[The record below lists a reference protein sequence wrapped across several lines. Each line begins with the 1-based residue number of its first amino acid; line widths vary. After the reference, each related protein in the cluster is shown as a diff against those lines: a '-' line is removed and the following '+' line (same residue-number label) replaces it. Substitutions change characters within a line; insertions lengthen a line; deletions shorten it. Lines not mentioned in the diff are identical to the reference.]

1 MARVRG
7 ARQTGVM
14 AATSSPALRAMRL
27 AAHGFRT
34 PEEDPIA
41 VVERL
46 GALQAQDLTAA
57 RWAIGSRMSR
67 PSVDAVDE
75 ALESRRVVRS
85 WPMRGTLHV
94 IPTRML
100 RPVLALTGP
109 RVLNR
114 ASLRHE
120 RLGLGDREYRIAR
133 AVVERE
139 LAGGASATRD
149 ELAAMWAAAGI
160 PAEGQRTYHLIWW
173 LALDAVLCCGPVDG
187 RVQHFALLDEW
198 APAPSDS
205 PEDRQE
211 VLGDLLTAYVGGHGP
226 VTVAD
231 FAWWA
236 GVTMTDARAALAAA
250 GERVERFPGDG
261 ERFVAAGA
269 RDAAASRPRG
279 ALALGGFDEYFLG
292 YADRTG
298 VCEPEFADL
307 VVPGRN
313 GVFQPIVVLD
323 GRVVGTWARAGTAVR
338 PRAELRWFRPMPSGT
353 AKRFHRSLEAWARFA
368 GVELQGVDERIAR
381 A

>member
-1 MARVRG
+1 MPRVRG

-34 PEEDPIA
+34 PEDGAVA

-46 GALQAQDLTAA
+46 GALQAQDLGAA
-57 RWAIGSRMSR
+57 RWVIGSRMSR
-67 PSVDAVDE
+67 PTVDAVDA
-75 ALESRRVVRS
+75 ALESRLIVRS

-94 IPTRML
+94 TPTRLL
-100 RPVLALTGP
+100 RPVLSLTAT
-109 RVLNR
+109 RVLGR
-114 ASLRHE
+114 ARLRHE
-120 RLGLGDREYRIAR
+120 QLGLGDHEYRIAR
-133 AVVERE
+133 AAVERE
-139 LAGGASATRD
+139 LAGGASASRD

-198 APAPSDS
+198 APAPSGS
-205 PEDRQE
+205 PDDREE
-211 VLGDLLTAYVGGHGP
+211 VLADLFAAYVGGHGP
-226 VTVAD
+226 ATVAD

-236 GVTMTDARAALAAA
+236 GLTMTDARTALAAA
-250 GERVERFPGDG
+250 AERVERFPGPD
-261 ERFVAAGA
+261 ERFVGAGA
-269 RDAAASRPRG
+269 QDDAAERPRG

-292 YADRTG
+292 YADRTA

-313 GVFQPIVVLD
+313 GVFQPILVLD
-323 GRVVGTWARAGTAVR
+323 GRVVGTWARAGTAAK

-353 AKRFHRSLEAWARFA
+353 AERFHRPLEAWARFA
-368 GVELQGVDERIAR
+368 GVELHGVDERIAR
-381 A
+381 G